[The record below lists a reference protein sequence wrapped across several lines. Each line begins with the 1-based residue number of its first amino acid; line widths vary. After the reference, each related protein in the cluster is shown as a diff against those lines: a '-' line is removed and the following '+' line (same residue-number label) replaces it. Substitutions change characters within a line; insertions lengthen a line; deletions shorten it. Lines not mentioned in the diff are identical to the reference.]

1 MQMNSEILSAE
12 EELELINK
20 YTRTPLTKDDVYT
33 FTVTLCDNEIDRDFE
48 CFSVK
53 SLEKLKE
60 LFIGKTGIADHSMR
74 SEDQSARIY
83 YCYIE
88 SDPQKKTSKGETY
101 TALKARAYTLRTE
114 SNKDFI
120 ASIDGGI
127 KKEVS
132 IGCAVSKITC
142 SVCGKNMKV
151 HRCEHIRG
159 KTYKGA
165 VCHGILENPTDA
177 YEWSFV
183 AVPAQRNAGVT
194 KSFLPK
200 EEKTVDTA
208 KIIKSMTEDN
218 SITAQKAQELS
229 DYIEKLEGLA
239 KQAQCYK
246 EHLTKDISRFAGII
260 MPRVNTKQFTEN
272 CMEMDI
278 DSLKKLRDDMKKQ
291 AGEILPVS
299 TQLKSSVSKN
309 IRNNNDFII

>member
-1 MQMNSEILSAE
+1 MQINSEILSAE
-12 EELELINK
+12 KELELINK
-20 YTRTPLTKDDVYT
+20 YTRTPLTADDVYT
-33 FTVTLCDNEIDRDFE
+33 CTVTLCDNEIDRDFE

-60 LFIGKTGIADHSMR
+60 LFVGKTGIADHSMR

-88 SDPQKKTSKGETY
+88 ADQKKKTSKGETY

-114 SNKDFI
+114 GNKDFI

-132 IGCAVSKITC
+132 MGCAVSKITC
-142 SVCGKNMKV
+142 SVCGKNMKE
-151 HRCEHIRG
+151 HRCEHIKG
-159 KTYKGA
+159 KTYKGS

-194 KSFLPK
+194 KSFLP
-200 EEKTVDTA
+200 EEENTVDTA
-208 KIIKSMTEDN
+208 QIIKTMTEDN
-218 SITAQKAQELS
+218 SITAEKAKELS
-229 DYIEKLEGLA
+229 DYIEKLEELA

-260 MPRVNTKQFTEN
+260 MPKVNTKQFAEN
-272 CMEMDI
+272 CMGMDI

-299 TQLKSSVSKN
+299 TQLKSSASKN
-309 IRNNNDFII
+309 MKNNNDFII